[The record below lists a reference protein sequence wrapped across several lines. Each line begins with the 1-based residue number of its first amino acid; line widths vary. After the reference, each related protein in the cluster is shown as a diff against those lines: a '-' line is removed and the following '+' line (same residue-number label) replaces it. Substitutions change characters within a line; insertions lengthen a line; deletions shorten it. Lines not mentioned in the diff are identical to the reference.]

1 MDNREEEMKIAIT
14 GGIGSGKSFVCRELK
29 RHGIRVYDS
38 DAAAKRLM
46 RNDKPLQQSLCSL
59 VGEDVYDAEGVLQ
72 KPVLARFLLA
82 SEANKLAVNDVVHP
96 AVARDFEQSDFD
108 WLESAILFESG
119 FIHRTHFDFVVCV
132 TAPEEVR
139 IQRVMARDHIDR
151 SRTLEWLHAQMS
163 QAEVAARC
171 DFEIV
176 NDGKADV
183 AWQVNL
189 LLERVEEWRK
199 AAEKD

>member
-1 MDNREEEMKIAIT
+1 MKIAIT
-14 GGIGSGKSFVCRELK
+14 GGIGSGKSFVCRELE

-46 RNDKPLQQSLCSL
+46 RSDKPLQQSLCSL

-96 AVARDFEQSDFD
+96 AVARDFEQSSFD

-119 FIHRTHFDFVVCV
+119 FIHRTHFDKVVCV
-132 TAPEEVR
+132 TAPEQVR
-139 IQRVMARDHIDR
+139 VERVMARDHIDR
-151 SRTLEWLHAQMS
+151 SKALAWIHAQMPQQDIVS
-163 QAEVAARC
+163 RS
-171 DFEIV
+171 DYEIV
-176 NDGKADV
+176 NDGPSDV
-183 AWQVNL
+183 AEQVERL
-189 LLERVEEWRK
+189 LQQF
-199 AAEKD
+199 AATGVSEQQ

>member
-1 MDNREEEMKIAIT
+1 MKIAIT
-14 GGIGSGKSFVCRELK
+14 GGIGSGKSFVCRELE

-46 RNDKPLQQSLCSL
+46 RSDKPLQQSLCSL

-171 DFEIV
+171 DDLMVPRLDES
-176 NDGKADV
+176 
-183 AWQVNL
+183 L
-189 LLERVEEWRK
+189 RLVEQGVK
-199 AAEKD
+199 GF

>member
-1 MDNREEEMKIAIT
+1 MDNWEEEMKIAIT
-14 GGIGSGKSFVCRELK
+14 GGIGSGKSFVCRELE

-38 DAAAKRLM
+38 DAA
-46 RNDKPLQQSLCSL
+46 DKPLQQSLCSL

-151 SRTLEWLHAQMS
+151 SRTLEWIHAQMS

-171 DFEIV
+171 DFEVV

-183 AWQVNL
+183 ARQVNL

>member
-1 MDNREEEMKIAIT
+1 
-14 GGIGSGKSFVCRELK
+14 
-29 RHGIRVYDS
+29 
-38 DAAAKRLM
+38 M
-46 RNDKPLQQSLCSL
+46 RSDKPLQQSLCSL
-59 VGEDVYDAEGVLQ
+59 VGEEVYDAEGVLQ

-108 WLESAILFESG
+108 WLESAILFESE

-151 SRTLEWLHAQMS
+151 SRTLEWIHAQMS

-183 AWQVNL
+183 ARQVNL
-189 LLERVEEWRK
+189 LLERVEECRK
-199 AAEKD
+199 VAAKD